1 MTTRLLRR
9 MLVIALCVTVAAP
22 GCASARLNHAGVP
35 SHQLREPDQGVD
47 PATLA
52 DYLKTLPL
60 GKTIRVERVD
70 GRSVRGTLL
79 KVTDRSLTFQEKTRI
94 PEPAIEIPFSE
105 ILRVTRRSRTEP
117 TRQDDRHRRRRR
129 RRSGAHRL
137 PDPRSRTSRSVGWG
151 DARRSKIPRIGPTL
165 RAGLTVLYS
174 VPVSARLQARDRRS

>member
-22 GCASARLNHAGVP
+22 GCASARLSHAGVAVVP
-35 SHQLREPDQGVD
+35 ARELGQGVD

-70 GRSVRGTLL
+70 GQSLRGILL

-105 ILRVTRRSRTEP
+105 ILRVTPVTNG
-117 TRQDDRHRRRRR
+117 TNIAKTIGI
-129 RRSGAHRL
+129 GA
-137 PDPRSRTSRSVGWG
+137 
-151 DARRSKIPRIGPTL
+151 AAA
-165 RAGLTVLYS
+165 AGAVLTVFLILVAAYG
-174 VPVSARLQARDRRS
+174 D

>member
-1 MTTRLLRR
+1 MITRLLRR
-9 MLVIALCVTVAAP
+9 MIVLALCVTVAAP
-22 GCASARLNHAGVP
+22 GCASARLNHAGVAVA
-35 SHQLREPDQGVD
+35 SAPDPGQGVD

-70 GRSVRGTLL
+70 GRSLRGTLL

-105 ILRVTRRSRTEP
+105 ILRVTPVNEWNQR
-117 TRQDDRHRRRRR
+117 RQDDRHRRRRG

-137 PDPRSRTSRSVGWG
+137 PDPRRGLRGLTRKPAQPW
-151 DARRSKIPRIGPTL
+151 
-165 RAGLTVLYS
+165 RAGNRLILGATVALD
-174 VPVSARLQARDRRS
+174 VRARDRRS

>member
-9 MLVIALCVTVAAP
+9 MIVLALCVTVAAP
-22 GCASARLNHAGVP
+22 GCASARLNHAGVAVA
-35 SHQLREPDQGVD
+35 SAPDPGQGVD

-70 GRSVRGTLL
+70 GRSLRGMLL

-105 ILRVTRRSRTEP
+105 ILRVTPDNKNGTNVAK
-117 TRQDDRHRRRRR
+117 TIGI
-129 RRSGAHRL
+129 GA
-137 PDPRSRTSRSVGWG
+137 
-151 DARRSKIPRIGPTL
+151 AAA
-165 RAGLTVLYS
+165 AGAVLTVFLILVAAYG
-174 VPVSARLQARDRRS
+174 D